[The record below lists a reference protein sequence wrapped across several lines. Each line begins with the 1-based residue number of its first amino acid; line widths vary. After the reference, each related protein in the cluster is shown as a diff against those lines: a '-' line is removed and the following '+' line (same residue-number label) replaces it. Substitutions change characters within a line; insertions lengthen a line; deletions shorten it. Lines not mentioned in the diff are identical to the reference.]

1 MNIARDVDIHIF
13 TEVRSYRPCCYSV
26 RSLRPIKESYLSSLV
41 LCGLSDLVI
50 VSFELCAERLRRC
63 SIFLC

>member
-1 MNIARDVDIHIF
+1 MNIARDVGIHIF
-13 TEVRSYRPCCYSV
+13 TEVRSNRPCYWV